1 MGFLFAQ
8 ILVFTCGILAIL
20 FSVISWRLKSD
31 VFFYL
36 GAAFTLILVIY
47 MGFNYEFLLDQIN
60 SGNMLFVLFNA
71 AIVGIPIYFL
81 IQSKLKSSNQS
92 FDEASN
98 SGPVTQEYLDE
109 IINAPE
115 EEINFEDDL
124 NLK

>member
-1 MGFLFAQ
+1 
-8 ILVFTCGILAIL
+8 
-20 FSVISWRLKSD
+20 
-31 VFFYL
+31 
-36 GAAFTLILVIY
+36 